1 MDGIALSRGTA
12 RQQSSPVALNAG
24 AGPSW
29 RLALLD
35 LNVLDATGHTAID
48 WFVASPDGGTPQTT

>member
-1 MDGIALSRGTA
+1 V
-12 RQQSSPVALNAG
+12 QPSSPVALNAG

-35 LNVLDATGHTAID
+35 PNVLDATGHTAID
-48 WFVASPDGGTPQTT
+48 WFVASPDGGTPKTT